1 MLENNCVRVFF
12 LIKLQAW
19 SPATLFK
26 KTPVDIGKFLR
37 TDFFKN
43 NSGGCFWV
51 WLTLKDNATASF
63 GSSVFT
69 VNFEHISLF
78 LLSFSIHFH
87 FKQVNAGCVQ
97 NMYVSCRLKNQ
108 ILATTKTRKGVTL
121 NEVKHQNNAEVVL
134 MFCCASLNFY
144 LASISFAT
152 LSMYFVHWFNF
163 ANVKT
168 IVLAFIRNS
177 TE

>member
-1 MLENNCVRVFF
+1 MQQPHLVLVY
-12 LIKLQAW
+12 LL
-19 SPATLFK
+19 
-26 KTPVDIGKFLR
+26 
-37 TDFFKN
+37 
-43 NSGGCFWV
+43 
-51 WLTLKDNATASF
+51 LTLNIF
-63 GSSVFT
+63 HCFFCHSVF
-69 VNFEHISLF
+69 I
-78 LLSFSIHFH
+78 FH

-121 NEVKHQNNAEVVL
+121 NEVKHQNNSEVVL